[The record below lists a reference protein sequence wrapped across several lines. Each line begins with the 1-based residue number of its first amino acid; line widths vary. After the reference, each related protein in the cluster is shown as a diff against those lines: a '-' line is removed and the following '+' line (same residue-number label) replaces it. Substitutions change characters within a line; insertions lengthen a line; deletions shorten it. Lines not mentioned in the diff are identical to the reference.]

1 MPLCR
6 CLIHTI
12 KPGKKAD
19 RLLRETGKNFAVIF
33 VCAIQPGGY
42 CPMGIR
48 RLFRKRSKAWTPA
61 APKREVKPPV
71 PAARRFGLSPG
82 FGSRGLPG
90 SAAAHPRLIPLCF
103 FCSLSYFPLDCSDTT
118 AAKRAEGA
126 APMKGTAPSA
136 VLCRPTTARRYTS
149 HTASLSREGG
159 LYRHFLFNAMFFLL
173 LCGFPPNEASA
184 DKRQPTCRF
193 PA

>member
-82 FGSRGLPG
+82 FGSRRLPG
-90 SAAAHPRLIPLCF
+90 SAPALF
-103 FCSLSYFPLDCSDTT
+103 FLFPFLFPFGLFGHNRR
-118 AAKRAEGA
+118 KKAEGA

-136 VLCRPTTARRYTS
+136 AFRRPSTARRYTS

>member
-33 VCAIQPGGY
+33 VCAIQPGGILSHGHPEAFPKTIKSLDTGSSQAGGKASGACRAPFWAVAGFWQQGAAGLRCCTPPPY
-42 CPMGIR
+42 PA
-48 RLFRKRSKAWTPA
+48 LFFLFPFLSP
-61 APKREVKPPV
+61 
-71 PAARRFGLSPG
+71 FGL
-82 FGSRGLPG
+82 FGHNR
-90 SAAAHPRLIPLCF
+90 R
-103 FCSLSYFPLDCSDTT
+103 
-118 AAKRAEGA
+118 KKAEGA

-136 VLCRPTTARRYTS
+136 AFRRPSTARRYTS
-149 HTASLSREGG
+149 HAASLSREGR